1 MARPPVLLLCSQPLF
16 EARGSPLR
24 VRATLGALAGGG
36 WAVTAVTVPVGP
48 EVDLPAAVRLVRVR
62 NWLGVRSLSIGPSF
76 AKLLFG
82 FFIALRAFL
91 LGLRRRPRVVH
102 GIEEMGL
109 WAWALA
115 RLFRA
120 RLVYEK
126 HSDPAS
132 YRKDRTGL
140 RNGIMRLY
148 ARVERFVCRR
158 ADGVIAT
165 GPGLAAQARGYG
177 ATGRVEAIADVPS
190 SEREAD
196 PDRVR
201 AWRSRLDPRGDRVL
215 FLYVGSFAAYQG
227 VPLLLEAYPR
237 AFSEEERL
245 RLVLV
250 GGGAAPEVLREPA
263 VAALPEG
270 ALRHLPAVPPEDLP
284 DLLAAVDGLVSPRLL
299 GNNTPLKVL
308 DYLKAGR
315 AILAT
320 ATEANELVLSA
331 DTARLVPA
339 TAEGLAAGMVELAR
353 DPQARSLLGQ
363 RGRELFT
370 VHYGHARF
378 REALGAFYRPWDP
391 HGQGT
396 GNEEA

>member
-24 VRATLGALAGGG
+24 VRATLGALAGEG
-36 WAVTAVTVPVGP
+36 WAVTVVTVPVGP
-48 EVDLPAAVRLVRVR
+48 EVDLPDAVRLVRVR
-62 NWLGVRSLSIGPSF
+62 NWLGVRSLSIGPSL
-76 AKLLFG
+76 AKLVFG
-82 FFIALRAFL
+82 FLIALRALL
-91 LGLRRRPRVVH
+91 LGLRERPRVVH

-132 YRKDRTGL
+132 YRKDATGL
-140 RNGIMRLY
+140 RNGIMSLY

-177 ATGRVEAIADVPS
+177 AGGRVEAIPDVPS
-190 SEREAD
+190 TEREAD
-196 PDRVR
+196 PARVR
-201 AWRSRLDPRGDRVL
+201 GWRERLDPAGERLL

-227 VPLLLEAYPR
+227 VPLLLEAYPQALR
-237 AFSEEERL
+237 EEERL

-250 GGGAAPEVLREPA
+250 GGGEAPAVLREPA
-263 VAALPEG
+263 VAALPVG
-270 ALRHLPAVPPEDLP
+270 ALRHLPAVPPEELP

-331 DTARLVPA
+331 ETARLVPP
-339 TAEGLAAGMVELAR
+339 TAAGLAAGMVELAR
-353 DPQARSLLGQ
+353 DPQARALLGRQ
-363 RGRELFT
+363 GRTLFANR
-370 VHYGHARF
+370 YGHGRF
-378 REALGAFYRPWDP
+378 REAVGAFYRPWYLQEP
-391 HGQGT
+391 SAGPK
-396 GNEEA
+396 ES